1 LKRDASIRLVRGR
14 FAHMDQITGMQQAGA
29 AAGSSEYVAQLLH
42 TTQQG
47 RQKLEIQETE
57 DQHRL
62 TRINAS

>member
-1 LKRDASIRLVRGR
+1 MLVFASSEEDSS
-14 FAHMDQITGMQQAGA
+14 MDQIIGMQQAEA
-29 AAGSSEYVAQLLH
+29 AAESRDSVAQLLH